1 MRNRIGLHYSNNRA
15 SILRDACDGR
25 RIVPENIPAG
35 AEALPESVLQDTA
48 ALFGLMSASV
58 RLHLLWLLS
67 IGEHDVGSLAETTGQ
82 SLATVS
88 HHLGKLKLAGL
99 VQAQRFGRRR
109 VYVLADADA
118 AAMVRLAITRG
129 LERIVSSDRR
139 RRA

>member
-1 MRNRIGLHYSNNRA
+1 MRVSFDKPVIRK
-15 SILRDACDGR
+15 GR
-25 RIVPENIPAG
+25 VVSEKIPAG

-67 IGEHDVGSLAETTGQ
+67 IGEHDVGSLAEITGQ

-99 VQAQRFGRRR
+99 VQAQRLGRRR
-109 VYVLADADA
+109 VYVLSDADA
-118 AAMVRLAITRG
+118 AAMVRLAISRRLDPMRSG
-129 LERIVSSDRR
+129 DRR

>member
-1 MRNRIGLHYSNNRA
+1 
-15 SILRDACDGR
+15 
-25 RIVPENIPAG
+25 
-35 AEALPESVLQDTA
+35 VLQDTA

-99 VQAQRFGRRR
+99 VQARRMGKRR
-109 VYVLADADA
+109 VYVLSDADA
-118 AAMVRLAITRG
+118 AAMVRLAISRR
-129 LERIVSSDRR
+129 LEPMGSGERR

>member
-1 MRNRIGLHYSNNRA
+1 MGKGHV
-15 SILRDACDGR
+15 
-25 RIVPENIPAG
+25 VPEKTPAA

-67 IGEHDVGSLAETTGQ
+67 IGEHDVGSLAEITGQ

-99 VQAQRFGRRR
+99 VHAQRLGRRR
-109 VYVLADADA
+109 VYVLSDADA
-118 AAMVRLAITRG
+118 AAMVRLAITRR
-129 LERIVSSDRR
+129 LEPVLSSDRR

>member
-1 MRNRIGLHYSNNRA
+1 MGK
-15 SILRDACDGR
+15 GR
-25 RIVPENIPAG
+25 VVPEKIPAG

-48 ALFGLMSASV
+48 ALFGMMSASV

-67 IGEHDVGSLAETTGQ
+67 IGEHDVGSLAEITGQ

-109 VYVLADADA
+109 VYVLSDADA
-118 AAMVRLAITRG
+118 AAMVRLAITRR
-129 LERIVSSDRR
+129 LEPMLSSDRR

>member
-1 MRNRIGLHYSNNRA
+1 M
-15 SILRDACDGR
+15 
-25 RIVPENIPAG
+25 PEKIPTG
-35 AEALPESVLQDTA
+35 AQALPESVLQDTA
-48 ALFGLMSASV
+48 SLFGLMSASV

-99 VQAQRFGRRR
+99 VQARRMGKRR
-109 VYVLADADA
+109 VYVLSDADA
-118 AAMVRLAITRG
+118 AAMVRLAISRR
-129 LERIVSSDRR
+129 LEPAASGDRR